1 MATFLKN
8 ISGTVLL
15 HPLNLFVFRICMC
28 LILSVVTIPLSAQNF
43 YWKNLTV
50 ESGLSHNTVY
60 AVFQDSKG
68 FMWFGTKDGLNRYD
82 GHQFKIFKNRPQDP
96 LSLQNNHVL
105 TLYETKD
112 RRIWVGTYNG
122 VSIYNPVTEDFSSFD
137 VASQDGSEI
146 GGQILEIQEDLS
158 GNLWFASATQ
168 GLYRFH
174 LPTQK
179 LHHYIH
185 QPGIKGTL
193 ASGSVSSLAVDEK
206 GVVWVGIL
214 GGGVQ
219 QFIPANAT
227 FEEYM
232 DSQEQLKKD
241 QILKLVDYGPD
252 ILIGTKNGGLKKLVK
267 QTGIIESVL
276 ATDGENNP
284 LFVRTIL
291 RTAGTE
297 LWIGTE
303 LGIYLFDAATGAY
316 RHLKENP
323 QDPYSLSDNAIYT
336 MFKDREGGIWVG
348 SYFGGLDYLPNHLTF
363 FEKYYPIAN
372 ANSISGN
379 RVREMV
385 ADKEGNI
392 WIGTEDAGL
401 NRFDPKTGEFKHYKP
416 GKGQNKLAYHN
427 IHGLLYSNG
436 QLWVSSHSQGLKVD
450 VIDIA
455 TGNIRKI
462 DQSGLQDPHY
472 DSDIFSIYEDSFGT
486 KWFGTISGVFKMK
499 AGSASLE
506 AVPDLPISFYYDIL
520 EDKEHNLWLSTT
532 NNGLFRYHLP
542 TGHITH
548 YLPRQGVEGSLP
560 GFPVTCLFEDSKNRI
575 WIGTEGYGMAMFGP
589 GSDTFLTFG
598 ENEGLPSRTVYKILE
613 DDLGYLWLSTTA
625 GLVRYQPDTR
635 QGMTYTRSNGL
646 LADQGNYKS
655 GLKTSD
661 GKLYFGSLH
670 GFIGFDPKS
679 FREAGIQPELVL
691 TGIKLFNKDLPI
703 GKETSPLRQSITD
716 TDHLVLNHQQS
727 SLSFN
732 FAALGFT
739 APDSYRYAYRM
750 EGLEKD
756 WNYLQKNQ
764 EISYL
769 NLRPGNYRLVVKL
782 VLQNGS
788 LSEEE
793 ASLTLEVLPPFYLSP
808 LAYFVYVVLLLGLLA
823 FAISRY
829 RHRLLQKHRESI
841 RLLEDEKEKELYQSK
856 IEFFTNITHEIRTP
870 LTLIKGPLELL
881 LKKQEVL
888 EPDMQENLLVMEKN
902 ANRLIN
908 LSNQLLDFR
917 KTEKQG
923 FSLNFLPTNLVEL
936 LKELHYRFSPL
947 AIQKEVAFEL
957 DVSEDV
963 FIADLD
969 REGITKIVSNLIS
982 NALKNAESCVTIHL
996 SVSSEQSFG
1005 ISVCNDGKLI
1015 PEALRE
1021 KIFEPFYQISLEAE
1035 DARPRE
1041 GTGLGLPLA
1050 RSLSEMHGGKLFFD
1064 SSYRPELNTFTLQLP
1079 VHQEKSLLLGI
1090 EEDEAWMP
1098 TKERNRQEES
1108 VHHSKPVLLLVED
1121 NRELLKFLYNNLRE
1135 DYHIY
1140 KANNGRQALT
1150 LLEQKPVDMVISDIM
1165 MPVMNGIELCK
1176 EIKNSLAYSHIP
1188 VILLTAKSNI
1198 QTKIEGMETGADVYI
1213 EKPFSMEYL
1222 KLQVKNLLH
1231 YRDQIRQQFANSPV
1245 ALAETIAHT
1254 QADELFLH
1262 QVSQTILLH
1271 LADEHFG
1278 VNELADAVNMSQSS
1292 LLRKIKG
1299 VSQLTPN
1306 EYIRLVRLKKAAE
1319 ILAEGR
1325 HTVSEVC
1332 SMVGFNSP
1340 SYFSKCF
1347 QKQFGELPKDYH
1359 KVP

>member
-1 MATFLKN
+1 MTILFKN
-8 ISGTVLL
+8 FYDLVI
-15 HPLNLFVFRICMC
+15 LNRLILFVYRISLCF
-28 LILSVVTIPLSAQNF
+28 ILAGVTKPIFAQNF

-50 ESGLSHNTVY
+50 DSGLSHNTVY
-60 AVFQDSKG
+60 TVFQDSKG

-122 VSIYNPVTEDFSSFD
+122 VSIYNPVTEDFSSFE
-137 VASQDGSEI
+137 VTSQNGSKI

-174 LPTQK
+174 LPTNK
-179 LHHYIH
+179 LHHYFH
-185 QPGIKGTL
+185 QADTKGTL
-193 ASGSVSSLAVDEK
+193 ASGSVSSLVVDEK

-227 FEEYM
+227 FEMFM
-232 DSQEQLKKD
+232 DPKEQLKKD
-241 QILKLVDYGPD
+241 QILKLADYGPD

-267 QTGIIESVL
+267 QTGKIESVL
-276 ATDGENNP
+276 AKDGENNP
-284 LFVRTIL
+284 LFVRAIL
-291 RTAGTE
+291 QTAGTE

-303 LGIYLFDAATGAY
+303 LGIYLFDAANGAY
-316 RHLKENP
+316 KHLKENP

-336 MFKDREGGIWVG
+336 MYKDREGGIWVG
-348 SYFGGLDYLPNHLTF
+348 SYFGGLNYLPNHLTF

-372 ANSISGN
+372 VNSISGN

-385 ADKEGNI
+385 ADKEGAI

-401 NRFDPKTGEFKHYKP
+401 NRFDPKTGEFKHFKP
-416 GKGQNKLAYHN
+416 GKGPNKLTYHN
-427 IHGLLYSNG
+427 IHGLLYSKG

-450 VIDIA
+450 VIDLA
-455 TGNIRKI
+455 TGTIRKN

-472 DSDIFSIYEDSFGT
+472 DTDIFSIYEDSFGT
-486 KWFGTISGVFKMK
+486 KWFGTISGVFKME
-499 AGSASLE
+499 AGSTRLE
-506 AVPDLPISFYYDIL
+506 AVPELPISFYYDIL
-520 EDKEHNLWLSTT
+520 EDKEHNLWLSTI

-542 TGHITH
+542 SGNLSH
-548 YLPRQGVEGSLP
+548 YLPGLDTEESLP

-575 WIGTEGYGMAMFGP
+575 WIGTEGYGMAMFVP
-589 GSDTFLTFG
+589 GSDSFLTFG

-613 DDLGYLWLSTTA
+613 DDLGYLWLSTTG
-625 GLVRYQPDTR
+625 GLVRFHPDNR
-635 QGMTYTRSNGL
+635 QSMTYTRSNGL
-646 LADQGNYKS
+646 LANQGNYKS
-655 GLKTSD
+655 GLKTAE

-679 FREAGIQPELVL
+679 FREPGMQPELVL
-691 TGIKLFNKDLPI
+691 TGIKLFNQELPI
-703 GKETSPLRQSITD
+703 GKKESPLQQSITD
-716 TDHLVLNHQQS
+716 TDHLVLNHHQS

-739 APDSYRYAYRM
+739 SPDSYRYAYRM

-756 WNYLQKNQ
+756 WNYLQQNQ

-769 NLRPGNYRLVVKL
+769 NLRPGNYRLIVKL

-808 LAYFVYVVLLLGLLA
+808 LAYFGYVVLLLALLV

-829 RHRLLQKHRESI
+829 RHRLLQKHKESI

-902 ANRLIN
+902 TNRLIN

-936 LKELHYRFSPL
+936 LKELHYRFSPM
-947 AIQKEVAFEL
+947 AIQKEVTFKL
-957 DVSEDV
+957 DVSEDE
-963 FIADLD
+963 FIADVD

-982 NALKNAESCVTIHL
+982 NALKNAEKNVTVHL
-996 SVSSEQSFG
+996 HDSTDQHFS
-1005 ISVCNDGKLI
+1005 IAVCNDGNLI

-1021 KIFEPFYQISLEAE
+1021 KIFEPFYQISAEAE
-1035 DARPRE
+1035 DTRPRE

-1064 SSYRPELNTFTLQLP
+1064 DSYSKGLNTFKLQLP
-1079 VHQEKSLLLGI
+1079 LHQEKSLLLDI
-1090 EEDEAWMP
+1090 EAYESWSP
-1098 TKERNRQEES
+1098 NKERDRQEENG
-1108 VHHSKPVLLLVED
+1108 HQSKPILLLVED

-1140 KANNGRQALT
+1140 KASNGRQALT

-1176 EIKNSLAYSHIP
+1176 EIKSSLAFSHIP

-1222 KLQVKNLLH
+1222 MLQVKNLLH

-1245 ALAETIAHT
+1245 ALAKTIAHT

-1262 QVSQTILLH
+1262 QVSKTIILH

-1278 VNELADAVNMSQSS
+1278 VNELAEAVNMSQSS